1 MHILLTGS
9 SGFVG
14 RHLAPYLA
22 AEGHRVTTL
31 RRAAASLADGD
42 WRGPA
47 RLNEIED
54 WPDWPAGV
62 EAVVHLAAANPAR
75 GRAGA
80 DDAALLREVNVEGTA
95 ALARRCAREGV
106 RRFVFLSS
114 ANVHAPRLD
123 GGAITESDAL
133 RPQNPYAASKAE
145 AEAALRSALAETAT
159 QFCILRPAPV
169 FGRGG
174 RGTVAQLARLAA
186 TPLPLPLDGLGGARS
201 LLAVEDLIRA
211 VALALTA
218 PGAAGATLLL
228 AGGAATPAELVAALR
243 KGSGR
248 RPLLAPAPV
257 KLLAGVARF
266 LGKGA
271 AWASLTHPFVVDC
284 SEAKDTLGW
293 SPRLGL
299 LDRLA
304 AHA

>member
-1 MHILLTGS
+1 MHILLTGGG
-9 SGFVG
+9 GFIG

-22 AEGHRVTTL
+22 EKGHRVMTL
-31 RRAAASLADGD
+31 RRNATSVADGD
-42 WRGPA
+42 WKGPT
-47 RLNEIED
+47 RLKEIED

-62 EAVVHLAAANPAR
+62 EAIVHLAAANPAR
-75 GRAGA
+75 GQAGA
-80 DDAALLREVNVEGTA
+80 NDAALLREVNVEGTA
-95 ALARRCAREGV
+95 ALARRSAREGV

-114 ANVHAPRLD
+114 ANVHAPRPD
-123 GGAITESDAL
+123 GKPITEGDAL
-133 RPQNPYAASKAE
+133 RPQSAYAASKAE
-145 AEAALRSALAETAT
+145 AEATLRSALAETAT

-186 TPLPLPLDGLGGARS
+186 TPLPLPFRGLGGPRS

-211 VALALTA
+211 IALALTA

-243 KGSGR
+243 KGNGR
-248 RPLLAPAPV
+248 RPLLAPAPAA
-257 KLLAGVARF
+257 LLGGVARA

-271 AWASLTHPFVVDC
+271 AWASLTHPFVVDW
-284 SEAKDTLGW
+284 SEAKGTLGW
-293 SPRLGL
+293 SPRVGL